1 MNRLDNRCN
10 CYDACSIAKY
20 LVLAFEGKE
29 ESSQSKLSELVP
41 AKTQVYSR
49 HIDWCFGLAVSAVG
63 SVSENTSH
71 RNHGCTVPYRKQTI
85 NPFSIFCII

>member
-63 SVSENTSH
+63 SVSETH
-71 RNHGCTVPYRKQTI
+71 RTVIMAVPYRTVNRQ
-85 NPFSIFCII
+85 